1 MKRFNIFIFF
11 FLILLPSVFCETFTL
26 EQSIEIALQNDP
38 GIKQFEEQ
46 LRQAKI
52 QKTQS
57 YSSFYP
63 EISATGLYLKQ
74 GLPLSMQMMA
84 EQFGGGAA
92 DMGISEETYNLSLN
106 ATQPLFL
113 GGVRYYALKISDINI
128 QMKENEIELRKK
140 EVRYN
145 VKKAFYT
152 IMLAGE
158 FIKIYQ
164 ESLALAEAQLRIAQ
178 TRFESGE
185 ASDFD
190 VLRAEVQISNLK
202 PQIYRAEN
210 NLALTQAAF
219 LTQLNL
225 PLETDVQVAGEFDST
240 RVTQSLASLIDEA
253 YQNRLE
259 LKSLFLAGNI
269 ADLGIKM
276 AKSGYYPSLIF
287 SYGYSEKNV
296 EFDMDPDTWS
306 SSWNASMVLSIPI
319 FSGFKTRLNVEAAK
333 SSREELEPVMEQL
346 KSGIRIQ
353 LKSAYLNL
361 KTSEKI
367 LESSDQNIL
376 QAQRYVEIVQK
387 SYEGGFMTSLDLMNA
402 QFALTQART
411 ENIQSRYEYQINLIE
426 LEYALG
432 R

>member
-1 MKRFNIFIFF
+1 
-11 FLILLPSVFCETFTL
+11 
-26 EQSIEIALQNDP
+26 
-38 GIKQFEEQ
+38 
-46 LRQAKI
+46 
-52 QKTQS
+52 
-57 YSSFYP
+57 
-63 EISATGLYLKQ
+63 
-74 GLPLSMQMMA
+74 
-84 EQFGGGAA
+84 
-92 DMGISEETYNLSLN
+92 
-106 ATQPLFL
+106 
-113 GGVRYYALKISDINI
+113 
-128 QMKENEIELRKK
+128 
-140 EVRYN
+140 
-145 VKKAFYT
+145 
-152 IMLAGE
+152 
-158 FIKIYQ
+158 
-164 ESLALAEAQLRIAQ
+164 
-178 TRFESGE
+178 
-185 ASDFD
+185 
-190 VLRAEVQISNLK
+190 
-202 PQIYRAEN
+202 
-210 NLALTQAAF
+210 
-219 LTQLNL
+219 
-225 PLETDVQVAGEFDST
+225 
-240 RVTQSLASLIDEA
+240 
-253 YQNRLE
+253 
-259 LKSLFLAGNI
+259 
-269 ADLGIKM
+269 
-276 AKSGYYPSLIF
+276 
-287 SYGYSEKNV
+287 YGYSEKNV